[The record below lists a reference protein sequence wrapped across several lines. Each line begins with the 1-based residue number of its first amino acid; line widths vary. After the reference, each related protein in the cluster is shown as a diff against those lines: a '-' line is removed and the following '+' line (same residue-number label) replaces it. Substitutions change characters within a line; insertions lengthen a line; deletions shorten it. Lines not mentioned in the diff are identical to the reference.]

1 MIFGKKIE
9 PRCELCEHAV
19 TVVGG
24 GQLLCR
30 KRGMVECGA
39 RCRRFRYDPLK
50 RIPKRPA
57 ALPEYRQEDF
67 SIE

>member
-1 MIFGKKIE
+1 
-9 PRCELCEHAV
+9 
-19 TVVGG
+19 
-24 GQLLCR
+24 
-30 KRGMVECGA
+30 MVECGA